1 MTVEWNHCNPS
12 VWLSR
17 TMLTASR
24 KRAVLAV
31 ADAAAAAAV
40 GGGGGGGGA
49 AAAATKRI
57 AVLGIET

>member
-31 ADAAAAAAV
+31 ADAAAAAA
-40 GGGGGGGGA
+40 
-49 AAAATKRI
+49 ATKRI

>member
-1 MTVEWNHCNPS
+1 M
-12 VWLSR
+12 WLSR

-31 ADAAAAAAV
+31 ADAAAAAA
-40 GGGGGGGGA
+40 